1 MGFNRVII
9 IGEKE
14 TFIIRILLKKLQEEG
29 IDSIFSPFSIEGIN
43 DNLKGQ
49 DILLT
54 LYIDENKKPGE
65 GVLNYIYDIVEK
77 KNFNVVIVGDEEAI
91 KNVKKTVSERY
102 IYKTYLRPLDNIAF
116 TQMVKSY
123 FEFRSL
129 KANTQKGPE
138 RELPGYGNK
147 AISPEQDLSKSIL
160 IVDDD
165 VNYLGLVREWLKN
178 DYKVMMANSGM
189 QAIKLLAKNKVD
201 LILLDY
207 EMPVTSGPQV
217 LEMLRSDEDT
227 SSVPV
232 MFLTGKDD
240 KESVMSV
247 MSLRPDGYI
256 LKNIQQGEL
265 LERLRDFFTL
275 SK

>member
-1 MGFNRVII
+1 
-9 IGEKE
+9 
-14 TFIIRILLKKLQEEG
+14 
-29 IDSIFSPFSIEGIN
+29 
-43 DNLKGQ
+43 
-49 DILLT
+49 
-54 LYIDENKKPGE
+54 
-65 GVLNYIYDIVEK
+65 
-77 KNFNVVIVGDEEAI
+77 
-91 KNVKKTVSERY
+91 
-102 IYKTYLRPLDNIAF
+102 
-116 TQMVKSY
+116 
-123 FEFRSL
+123 
-129 KANTQKGPE
+129 
-138 RELPGYGNK
+138 
-147 AISPEQDLSKSIL
+147 
-160 IVDDD
+160 
-165 VNYLGLVREWLKN
+165 
-178 DYKVMMANSGM
+178 M

-275 SK
+275 LK